1 MIYDLQKAGLWKRF
15 AAWLFDGI
23 LTGILAVGI
32 AFVLSL
38 LLGYDGYIRQVEDAY
53 DRYESRYG
61 VSFAVTQEQYQSWSE
76 EQRQNYDRAYEQLI
90 ADEQTVYA
98 YNMVV
103 SLTLMI
109 ASLGILLAMLILEL
123 AVPLVL
129 KNGQTLGKKI
139 FGLCVVR
146 SDCVR
151 MNTMQL
157 FVRTVLGK
165 YAVETM
171 VPIYIVLMIFWG
183 IMGLTG
189 TLVLLV
195 LLAAQIILLI
205 ATRKNQPIHDVLAGT
220 AVADYFSQM
229 IFNSTEELIE
239 YQKKIHAERA
249 ARQAY

>member
-38 LLGYDGYIRQVEDAY
+38 LLGYDGYIQQVEDAY

-139 FGLCVVR
+139 FGIGL
-146 SDCVR
+146 
-151 MNTMQL
+151 MQHNGVQLSSRAL
-157 FVRTVLGK
+157 FIRTFLGK
-165 YAVETM
+165 YTFETM
-171 VPIYIVLMIFWG
+171 VPVLLFMMIWFD
-183 IMGLTG
+183 ILGLTG
-189 TLVLLV
+189 LIVLLG
-195 LLAAQIILLI
+195 LLI
-205 ATRKNQPIHDVLAGT
+205 VQMLLLILTKERLTIHDAMSATVAVDLA
-220 AVADYFSQM
+220 SQM
-229 IFNSTEELIE
+229 IFPDEASMIAYIE
-239 YQKKIHAERA
+239 QQHAQRA
-249 ARQAY
+249 AQETY